1 MGLQIPRSLGDEVSL
16 SDIGRRCWFA
26 LPGIASRD
34 SEKQGD
40 DHLCRLNK
48 PRSCAHADWNSA
60 QSVSI
65 KGGPVSQRE
74 GFAQIAVGVFVVE
87 EAILGPAFVGKRLLG
102 GFKRE
107 RDRRSLEGVHQESEA
122 E

>member
-60 QSVSI
+60 KSVSI
-65 KGGPVSQRE
+65 KGSAVSQGE
-74 GFAQIAVGVFVVE
+74 EFAQVAVGVFVIE
-87 EAILGPAFVGKRLLG
+87 KAILGASICGHEAIGLRLA
-102 GFKRE
+102 
-107 RDRRSLEGVHQESEA
+107 VM
-122 E
+122 